1 MNKSDSEKYVD
12 GMARLAKVMPRKM
25 LKKHLI
31 KWINKGLTVSE
42 KLFETQ
48 LLLIVWSKD
57 ER

>member
-12 GMARLAKVMPRKM
+12 GMARLVKVIP
-25 LKKHLI
+25 LKTLEKQLI
-31 KWINKGLTVSE
+31 KWINQGLTVSE